1 MEKQELLILGGD
13 RRQYYMSQYLL
24 SQGYPVTVYGENFR
38 EDHTGMSYVTSVE
51 AVYEYLAEAHPVVIL
66 PVPVTL
72 DGKTVK
78 GTGEALKLSKI
89 CPYVEA
95 HRRLYGGSIPQDFRS
110 QCEMK
115 QGQCVDLMQ
124 SERVAYLNA
133 VSTAEGSIAEAMVSG
148 ATQLSG
154 SKSLVLGF
162 GRCGAVL
169 ADKLRCLGA
178 DVTVMERTE
187 KSRARAAAYGLGCTD
202 FTKTGFAWGAY
213 EYIFNTVPAPVLSE
227 TELRQCSKAVT
238 IIDLASKPG
247 GVDYAAAEQLGIQAK
262 LCPGLPGKYAP
273 KTAGE
278 ILAKEL
284 VYFIEKDAFAQKQT
298 GKESL

>member
-24 SQGYPVTVYGENFR
+24 SQGYPVTVFGENFGK
-38 EDHTGMSYVTSVE
+38 DHTGMRYLQSTKEVFSYMEKESCI
-51 AVYEYLAEAHPVVIL
+51 VIL
-66 PVPVTL
+66 PVPVTV
-72 DGKTVK
+72 DGVTVK
-78 GTGEALKLSKI
+78 GTGGELGLSEI
-89 CPYVEA
+89 CPYI
-95 HRRLYGGSIPQDFRS
+95 RTKQRLYGGSIPKEFRS

-133 VSTAEGSIAEAMVSG
+133 VSTAEGSIAEAMAGGV
-148 ATQLSG
+148 TQISG
-154 SKSLVLGF
+154 SKSLVVGF

-178 DVTVMERTE
+178 DVTVMERKE
-187 KSRARAAAYGLGCTD
+187 KSRARASAYGLKCVD
-202 FTKTGFAWGAY
+202 FTEPHVEWKKF
-213 EYIFNTVPAPVLSE
+213 EYIFNTVPALVLPAE
-227 TELRQCSKAVT
+227 ILKQCRQEVT
-238 IIDLASKPG
+238 IIDIASKPG
-247 GVDYAAAEQLGIQAK
+247 GVDYAAAEALGIQAK

-278 ILAKEL
+278 ILAEEISHKNRQERN
-284 VYFIEKDAFAQKQT
+284 
-298 GKESL
+298 